1 MNLII
6 YTLTSL
12 AYIIIEPSLLIMLV
26 FLSGVFYLK
35 NKKIVAMQRMII
47 GEKIN
52 SPIELTLSQIVFGL
66 LAGIIGSIILSGL
79 GIIFTSDS
87 GIVYLFMI
95 SILLMFIKPRFV
107 CFSYSGAVLGGMSLI
122 YTYLAPYLGFD
133 VSNFRIDILS
143 LMTFVG
149 VLHIVEA
156 LLVVVDGDKGAV
168 PVFSNRNNKIIGG
181 YAFSRYWVIPIT
193 IFLAYKLGVADQSLT
208 ESISTP
214 EWWPILSSEYILTIL
229 ATMALTLTPLFG
241 IIGYSSVTFT
251 KSKKK
256 KVISSGIHIFLF
268 GIALIA
274 IAQLSRFGIVG
285 EIITIIFAP
294 IGHELMLEVQRK
306 REEKGTPIFFS
317 GDEGI
322 SVLEIVPYSEIY
334 DLGIKSGDKIIS
346 INGNKVHFEKEVYEA
361 AKVRSDN
368 LIIKAIGI
376 NGEIKE
382 VSLKGNK
389 KGLGILLVP
398 RIVKSDRI
406 VPLDENKF
414 SDVLHNISGKINK
427 NDK

>member
-1 MNLII
+1 
-6 YTLTSL
+6 
-12 AYIIIEPSLLIMLV
+12 
-26 FLSGVFYLK
+26 
-35 NKKIVAMQRMII
+35 
-47 GEKIN
+47 
-52 SPIELTLSQIVFGL
+52 
-66 LAGIIGSIILSGL
+66 
-79 GIIFTSDS
+79 
-87 GIVYLFMI
+87 MI

-122 YTYLAPYLGFD
+122 YSYLAPYLGFD
-133 VSNFRIDILS
+133 VSNFKIDILS

-156 LLVVVDGDKGAV
+156 LLVVVDGDKGTV

-208 ESISTP
+208 DSISTP

-229 ATMALTLTPLFG
+229 ATMALTLTPFFG

-256 KVISSGIHIFLF
+256 KVISSGIYIFLF

-274 IAQLSRFGIVG
+274 ISQLSRFGIVG

-294 IGHELMLEVQRK
+294 IGHELMLSVQRK
-306 REEKGTPIFFS
+306 GEEKGTPIFFS
-317 GDEGI
+317 GEEGI
-322 SVLEIVPYSEIY
+322 SVLEVVPYSEIY
-334 DLGIKSGDKIIS
+334 DLGIRSGDKIIS
-346 INGNKVHFEKEVYEA
+346 INGNKVHSEKEVYEA

-368 LIIKAIGI
+368 LIIKAISI
-376 NGEIKE
+376 NGEMKE

-414 SDVLHNISGKINK
+414 SDVLHNISRKINK

>member
-398 RIVKSDRI
+398 RIVKSDSI